1 MVDCK
6 PVLMLVDTHAKVS
19 AESGPPITDLTHLRS
34 LVGALQY
41 LMFTHLNIA
50 YAI

>member
-6 PVLMLVDTHAKVS
+6 PVLTLVDTHAKVS
-19 AESGPPITDLTHLRS
+19 TESGPPITNPTHLRS

-41 LMFTHLNIA
+41 LMFTHPDIV
-50 YAI
+50 YAV